1 MNKIIFHLAFPVV
14 DIPSTKSFY
23 VDGLGCL
30 VGRESPRSLILGFYG
45 HQIVAHVVAERP
57 DMQKGIY
64 PRHFGIVFG
73 SENNWLALLERVQ
86 EKRLQFYQKPKVRFP
101 DTPLEHRTFFLIDPS
116 GNILEF
122 KHYRLESA
130 IFGETDFH
138 EVGDVVTD
146 NSQAFAVSGV

>member
-1 MNKIIFHLAFPVV
+1 MNKIIFHLAFPVT
-14 DIPSTKSFY
+14 DIASTKSFY

-45 HQIVAHVVAERP
+45 HQIVAHVVDELQ
-57 DMQKGIY
+57 DHQKGIY

-73 SENNWLALLERVQ
+73 AEANWMALLERVQ
-86 EKRLQFYQKPKVRFP
+86 EKRLHFYQKPKVRFP
-101 DTPLEHRTFFLIDPS
+101 DTPLEHRTFFLVDPS

-122 KHYRLESA
+122 KHYRLETA

-138 EVGDVVTD
+138 EVGDTLTHTLH
-146 NSQAFAVSGV
+146 SLAISAV